1 MPKSVISLYSKLQDM
16 LQQTASVTSSFSGS
30 KDPNVKK
37 YRFELQKAVN
47 ITVNSI
53 SANSGEGLLEKI
65 YRFQCLLGGKSVDVM
80 GKAVNTTQHPQA
92 KLYILA
98 HFHSDCPILVPMY
111 LQKSSEMTDTDYMRY
126 SYCHIPANT

>member
-16 LQQTASVTSSFSGS
+16 LQQTASVTSYFSGS

-92 KLYILA
+92 KLYCCNLLA
-98 HFHSDCPILVPMY
+98 KKLVV
-111 LQKSSEMTDTDYMRY
+111 
-126 SYCHIPANT
+126 NTL